1 MQVETPSIE
10 DAEYQGRVY
19 GIMVEFEEPEPLLA
33 AARQASAQGYT
44 CLDAYSPFA
53 VEGLLELIGKRDHRV
68 AAMTLIGGLT
78 GGITGYAMQYFAATV
93 SYPFN
98 IGGRPLHSA
107 PAFIPVTFELT
118 ILFAAFF
125 ALISMLLM
133 NGLPKPYHPVFN
145 VPAFT
150 RASQDRFFLCIR
162 ANDARYDPAATRAFL
177 ESLGGVGVYD
187 VDA

>member
-1 MQVETPSIE
+1 MQEETPWIE
-10 DAEYQGRVY
+10 DTERQGQVY

-33 AARQASAQGYT
+33 AARRARAQGYT

-53 VEGLLELIGKRDHRV
+53 VEGLIELIGERDHRV
-68 AAMTLIGGLT
+68 ATMTLIGGLT
-78 GGITGYAMQYFAATV
+78 GGVTGYVMQYFAATV

-133 NGLPKPYHPVFN
+133 NGLPRPYHPVFN
-145 VPAFT
+145 VPTFA

-162 ANDARYDPAATRAFL
+162 ADDARYDAATTRTFL